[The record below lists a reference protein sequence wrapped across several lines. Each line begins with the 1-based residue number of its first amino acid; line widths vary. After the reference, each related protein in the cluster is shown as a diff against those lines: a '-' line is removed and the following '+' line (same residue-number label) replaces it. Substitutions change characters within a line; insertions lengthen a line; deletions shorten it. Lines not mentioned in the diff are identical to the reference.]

1 MPVEMIIMMIGLGL
15 GGHFRDALEK
25 SGKETFTKE
34 DLIPIHAYAIASFC
48 ADFRDKKK
56 EEEQKSKEAE
66 LSKLGILPKSGIS

>member
-1 MPVEMIIMMIGLGL
+1 MIIMMIGLGL

-34 DLIPIHAYAIASFC
+34 DLIPIHANAIASFC

-56 EEEQKSKEAE
+56 EEAE

>member
-15 GGHFRDALEK
+15 GSHFRDALEK

-34 DLIPIHAYAIASFC
+34 DLIPIHANAIASFC

-56 EEEQKSKEAE
+56 EEEQ

>member
-1 MPVEMIIMMIGLGL
+1 MPGEPFQGCQVKRLLPKKIS
-15 GGHFRDALEK
+15 FR
-25 SGKETFTKE
+25 SM
-34 DLIPIHAYAIASFC
+34 ASFC